1 MRKTI
6 GTFALLVTA
15 LAIAPPLHGQEPE
28 GGQPQLSEAQ
38 NARLDEQMADLT
50 EQLALTDEQAVE
62 VRKILEVQEE
72 KRREA
77 LQSASRRRRNA
88 RTRTSAGRSAIRLMR
103 DLQQETDLMLAEVLT
118 EDQMAKFE
126 EIRAAEMAEAMERRQ
141 SASTDTLRV
150 SPTLTAIG
158 PRTLLAWTCWCAV
171 DGRGLYG
178 SSGGV
183 CSASSAWLGRR
194 SCHGVLQLDDPRFL
208 VYPLV
213 GECKEP
219 SRCGRRK

>member
-77 LQSASRRRRNA
+77 FQSASRRGA

-103 DLQQETDLMLAEVLT
+103 DLQEETDLMLAEVLT

-150 SPTLTAIG
+150 SPTPTAIA
-158 PRTLLAWTCWCAV
+158 PRTLLAWSV
-171 DGRGLYG
+171 G
-178 SSGGV
+178 S
-183 CSASSAWLGRR
+183 
-194 SCHGVLQLDDPRFL
+194 
-208 VYPLV
+208 
-213 GECKEP
+213 
-219 SRCGRRK
+219 